1 MAGLTPLF
9 TSNDVQRWSDKFK
22 DRAEKKMGETLAYV
36 GERFV
41 TLARDRS
48 PEESFRD
55 ITGNLRSSISYI
67 VVKDGKILFENFQR
81 SGSGTEGNEGVNKA
95 RRLASI
101 LARTHSK
108 GYVLIGMAGMDYAI
122 YVENMENKDVISSP
136 EVAANKELRILIK
149 QILDGR

>member
-9 TSNDVQRWSDKFK
+9 TIRDVQRWTDNFK
-22 DRAEKKMGETLAYV
+22 DRAEEKLEKTLTYI

-41 TLARDRS
+41 AMARDRG

-67 VVKDGKILFENFQR
+67 VVKDGKILCENFQR
-81 SGSGTEGNEGVNKA
+81 SRSGTEGNEGVNKA
-95 RRLASI
+95 RRLASV
-101 LARTHSK
+101 LARTHIK
-108 GYVLIGMAGMDYAI
+108 GFVLIGMAGMDYAI

-136 EVAANKELRILIK
+136 EVAANKELKILLK
-149 QILDGR
+149 QILNGR